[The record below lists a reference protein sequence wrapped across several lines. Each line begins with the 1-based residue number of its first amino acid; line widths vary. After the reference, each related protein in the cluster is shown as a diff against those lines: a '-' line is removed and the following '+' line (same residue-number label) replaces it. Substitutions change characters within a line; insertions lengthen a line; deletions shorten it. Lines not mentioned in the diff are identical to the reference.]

1 MGHLPVDIKVKQL
14 KYVLQTDPVVSIL
27 FFCTIMIS
35 LCQDI
40 VLSYELLMLTS
51 VHLIVKKL

>member
-1 MGHLPVDIKVKQL
+1 MRHLPVDIKVKQL

-27 FFCTIMIS
+27 FFCAIMIN
-35 LCQDI
+35 LFQDI

-51 VHLIVKKL
+51 VLLIFKKM